1 VEARGQSER
10 QRAGTNF
17 AFAAGE
23 FLIDFQ
29 SSQQQGQ
36 SFLCRSGCPSDALGY
51 A

>member
-29 SSQQQGQ
+29 SSQQGQ
-36 SFLCRSGCPSDALGY
+36 SFLCVEGCPSDALGY